1 MKIKKIKYLVT
12 KNLTL
17 KTLEKINFKNSLIL
31 SAGSPWIFSEKI
43 INKFGKHFYNVH
55 QSPLPSMRGS
65 VISYIIM
72 YEIRSFQ
79 VCLHKVTT
87 GIDSGKIIYRKN
99 IFIPSILKTP
109 LEVNNFLQSENRQM
123 LKEFIIKFDRKLK
136 LNEEVQNNFFSSY
149 NIRLLSDVNGWIDW
163 NYKVDDL
170 DRFIRS
176 FGEPYNG
183 AMTFINDKKVSIKF
197 VEKSKQDAARHPDEV
212 GRVIRK
218 FEDYIVVAVKE
229 GSLYIKEL
237 FWKKQNIVRKI
248 KSGDKFFTKIK
259 YLDLKNRRG
268 SFIDNSNK
276 IYNYKTKLIKR

>member
-1 MKIKKIKYLVT
+1 MYQETVKILNKTGLHTRPGKDFVQRAKKF
-12 KNLTL
+12 
-17 KTLEKINFKNSLIL
+17 E
-31 SAGSPWIFSEKI
+31 A
-43 INKFGKHFYNVH
+43 
-55 QSPLPSMRGS
+55 
-65 VISYIIM
+65 
-72 YEIRSFQ
+72 
-79 VCLHKVTT
+79 
-87 GIDSGKIIYRKN
+87 
-99 IFIPSILKTP
+99 SI
-109 LEVNNFLQSENRQM
+109 
-123 LKEFIIKFDRKLK
+123 
-136 LNEEVQNNFFSSY
+136 
-149 NIRLLSDVNGWIDW
+149 
-163 NYKVDDL
+163 
-170 DRFIRS
+170 
-176 FGEPYNG
+176 
-183 AMTFINDKKVSIKF
+183 F